1 MCSRTSSNPHTIM
14 PESASP
20 AAASRPDYPVH
31 PVHRCSIYSPSRW
44 ICPIA
49 GGGRPARRQTGVS
62 QRGQAGFQ
70 RSRPPDSPH
79 RTIGTTPPGSAG
91 VPPACCPFG
100 CRSVSLRCCSRPPC
114 RREPHG
120 PGRSRGRAPLP
131 VDSGSGVKLG
141 RFLIHG
147 MHRMHRMGF
156 FRMTAGLCSRTSSN
170 PHAIIGPSC
179 LLQQPPV
186 LIILCI
192 GGRCSIDTSFR
203 FSSNDPHTGGR
214 APGSQANGSFPKG
227 TGRLS
232 EKSPAGYPPPH
243 HRDDTPGSAGV
254 PPACCPFGCRSVS
267 LRCCSRPP
275 CRREPHGPGR
285 SRGRAPL
292 PVDSG
297 GGDGR
302 SCGRICA
309 GGTPALPGGLPPMTG
324 SHQRD
329 KSAEAFWR
337 QLSLKEV
344 HQSSCLFVFIGG
356 SSSLTNGC
364 FPSV

>member
-1 MCSRTSSNPHTIM
+1 M
-14 PESASP
+14 
-20 AAASRPDYPVH
+20 DL
-31 PVHRCSIYSPSRW
+31 PSR
-44 ICPIA
+44 
-49 GGGRPARRQTGVS
+49 
-62 QRGQAGFQ
+62 
-70 RSRPPDSPH
+70 
-79 RTIGTTPPGSAG
+79 
-91 VPPACCPFG
+91 
-100 CRSVSLRCCSRPPC
+100 
-114 RREPHG
+114 
-120 PGRSRGRAPLP
+120 
-131 VDSGSGVKLG
+131 
-141 RFLIHG
+141 
-147 MHRMHRMGF
+147 
-156 FRMTAGLCSRTSSN
+156 
-170 PHAIIGPSC
+170 
-179 LLQQPPV
+179 
-186 LIILCI
+186 
-192 GGRCSIDTSFR
+192 
-203 FSSNDPHTGGR
+203 GGR

-309 GGTPALPGGLPPMTG
+309 GGTPALPGGLLPMTW

-344 HQSSCLFVFIGG
+344 HQSSCLTCLTLMNTETKPVSLSNDPPRRGG
-356 SSSLTNGC
+356 RGRGLPETKPGFACSSLLFCLSCLSMFPMQQTGLAEHSPCSRKAIRNRC
-364 FPSV
+364 FTLE

>member
-1 MCSRTSSNPHTIM
+1 
-14 PESASP
+14 
-20 AAASRPDYPVH
+20 
-31 PVHRCSIYSPSRW
+31 
-44 ICPIA
+44 
-49 GGGRPARRQTGVS
+49 
-62 QRGQAGFQ
+62 
-70 RSRPPDSPH
+70 
-79 RTIGTTPPGSAG
+79 
-91 VPPACCPFG
+91 
-100 CRSVSLRCCSRPPC
+100 
-114 RREPHG
+114 
-120 PGRSRGRAPLP
+120 
-131 VDSGSGVKLG
+131 
-141 RFLIHG
+141 
-147 MHRMHRMGF
+147 MHRMHRIFSGDGWLVF
-156 FRMTAGLCSRTSSN
+156 PDILESAHDHC
-170 PHAIIGPSC
+170 PSQR

-192 GGRCSIDTSFR
+192 LCINVQFIVLLD
-203 FSSNDPHTGGR
+203 
-214 APGSQANGSFPKG
+214 GSAQSRGAGARLAGKREFPKG
-227 TGRLS
+227 DRPAFR

-344 HQSSCLFVFIGG
+344 HQSWCLFVFIGG

-364 FPSV
+364 FSSE

>member
-1 MCSRTSSNPHTIM
+1 
-14 PESASP
+14 
-20 AAASRPDYPVH
+20 
-31 PVHRCSIYSPSRW
+31 
-44 ICPIA
+44 
-49 GGGRPARRQTGVS
+49 
-62 QRGQAGFQ
+62 
-70 RSRPPDSPH
+70 
-79 RTIGTTPPGSAG
+79 
-91 VPPACCPFG
+91 
-100 CRSVSLRCCSRPPC
+100 
-114 RREPHG
+114 
-120 PGRSRGRAPLP
+120 
-131 VDSGSGVKLG
+131 
-141 RFLIHG
+141 
-147 MHRMHRMGF
+147 MHRMHRIFSGDGWLVF
-156 FRMTAGLCSRTSSN
+156 PDILKSARDHR
-170 PHAIIGPSC
+170 PSQR

-192 GGRCSIDTSFR
+192 LCIDVPFIVLL
-203 FSSNDPHTGGR
+203 D
-214 APGSQANGSFPKG
+214 GSAQSRGAGARLAGKREFPKG

-337 QLSLKEV
+337 QLSLRR
-344 HQSSCLFVFIGG
+344 SIS
-356 SSSLTNGC
+356 
-364 FPSV
+364 PRD

>member
-1 MCSRTSSNPHTIM
+1 MHRSFFGDGWLVF
-14 PESASP
+14 PEILKSARDH
-20 AAASRPDYPVH
+20 RP
-31 PVHRCSIYSPSRW
+31 
-44 ICPIA
+44 
-49 GGGRPARRQTGVS
+49 S
-62 QRGQAGFQ
+62 QR
-70 RSRPPDSPH
+70 
-79 RTIGTTPPGSAG
+79 
-91 VPPACCPFG
+91 
-100 CRSVSLRCCSRPPC
+100 
-114 RREPHG
+114 
-120 PGRSRGRAPLP
+120 
-131 VDSGSGVKLG
+131 
-141 RFLIHG
+141 
-147 MHRMHRMGF
+147 
-156 FRMTAGLCSRTSSN
+156 
-170 PHAIIGPSC
+170 

-192 GGRCSIDTSFR
+192 LCIDVQFIVLL
-203 FSSNDPHTGGR
+203 D
-214 APGSQANGSFPKG
+214 GSAQSRGAGARLAGKREFPKG
-227 TGRLS
+227 DR
-232 EKSPAGYPPPH
+232 PAFREVARRIPPPH

-344 HQSSCLFVFIGG
+344 RRSCLKQQKKDKRKKSYPRRATKNDEGP
-356 SSSLTNGC
+356 LRR
-364 FPSV
+364 

>member
-1 MCSRTSSNPHTIM
+1 MGRFLIHIDAQDAQDFFRRRLACVPGHPQIRTRSL

-20 AAASRPDYPVH
+20 AATSRPDYPVH

-44 ICPIA
+44 ICPVA

-70 RSRPPDSPH
+70 RSRPPDTLH
-79 RTIGTTPPGSAG
+79 LTIGTTP
-91 VPPACCPFG
+91 
-100 CRSVSLRCCSRPPC
+100 
-114 RREPHG
+114 
-120 PGRSRGRAPLP
+120 
-131 VDSGSGVKLG
+131 
-141 RFLIHG
+141 
-147 MHRMHRMGF
+147 
-156 FRMTAGLCSRTSSN
+156 
-170 PHAIIGPSC
+170 
-179 LLQQPPV
+179 
-186 LIILCI
+186 
-192 GGRCSIDTSFR
+192 
-203 FSSNDPHTGGR
+203 
-214 APGSQANGSFPKG
+214 
-227 TGRLS
+227 
-232 EKSPAGYPPPH
+232 
-243 HRDDTPGSAGV
+243 PGSAGV

-302 SCGRICA
+302 SCERICA
-309 GGTPALPGGLPPMTG
+309 GGTPALPGGLPPMTW

-344 HQSSCLFVFIGG
+344 HQSWCLFVFIGG

-364 FPSV
+364 FPSE

>member
-1 MCSRTSSNPHTIM
+1 MFPDILK
-14 PESASP
+14 SAP
-20 AAASRPDYPVH
+20 DHRP
-31 PVHRCSIYSPSRW
+31 
-44 ICPIA
+44 
-49 GGGRPARRQTGVS
+49 S
-62 QRGQAGFQ
+62 QR
-70 RSRPPDSPH
+70 
-79 RTIGTTPPGSAG
+79 
-91 VPPACCPFG
+91 
-100 CRSVSLRCCSRPPC
+100 
-114 RREPHG
+114 
-120 PGRSRGRAPLP
+120 
-131 VDSGSGVKLG
+131 
-141 RFLIHG
+141 
-147 MHRMHRMGF
+147 
-156 FRMTAGLCSRTSSN
+156 
-170 PHAIIGPSC
+170 

-192 GGRCSIDTSFR
+192 DVPLIVLLD
-203 FSSNDPHTGGR
+203 
-214 APGSQANGSFPKG
+214 GSAQSRGAGARLAGKREFPKG
-227 TGRLS
+227 DR
-232 EKSPAGYPPPH
+232 PAFREVACPIPPPH

-344 HQSSCLFVFIGG
+344 HQSWCLFVFIGG
-356 SSSLTNGC
+356 SSSLTTAV
-364 FPSV
+364 FPLSDAPRRAGRGLDLSETPLFHSV